1 VTAGHKGLLRNLYF
15 LKRKYKLNNKAK
27 KRKKRKAILFFV
39 STDLSLSN
47 DAEDRSNK
55 SLNRSTLER
64 TGEAVKH

>member
-1 VTAGHKGLLRNLYF
+1 MTTGHKGLLKNLYF
-15 LKRKYKLNNKAK
+15 LRRRYKLNNKA
-27 KRKKRKAILFFV
+27 KKRKAILFFV

-64 TGEAVKH
+64 TGEAVKD